1 MADRQGALVVVA
13 GPSGV
18 GKSTL
23 LKRLLRE
30 APRFAFA
37 VSCTM
42 RAPRPGEQD
51 WREYYF
57 LSEEAFDQHVALGD
71 FAEWEALHARRYGT
85 LKAEIQRLR
94 DAGRHVLF
102 DVDVKGAL
110 NLKAQ
115 YEEALLVFI
124 APPSFQVLEARLR
137 GRSSETEEQIR
148 IRLDRVKEELAL
160 APRFDRQV
168 VNDELETSYH
178 ALRGCLEAFLPA
190 AELKED
196 SHAQTA

>member
-1 MADRQGALVVVA
+1 MSGALVVVA

-37 VSCTM
+37 VSCTT
-42 RAPRPGEQD
+42 RAPRPGEEHGRD
-51 WREYYF
+51 YYF
-57 LSEEAFDQHVALGD
+57 LSEDAFDRHVAQGD

-85 LKAEIQRLR
+85 LKAEIARLR
-94 DAGRHVLF
+94 EAGRHVLF

-115 YEEALLVFI
+115 YPEALLVFI
-124 APPSFQVLEARLR
+124 APPTFAALEARLR
-137 GRSSETEEQIR
+137 GRSSETEEQIL
-148 IRLDRVKEELAL
+148 IRLHRVKEELAL

-168 VNDELETSYH
+168 VNDDLETSYH
-178 ALRGCLEAFLPA
+178 ALCGCLEAFLPA
-190 AELKED
+190 AETKED
-196 SHAQTA
+196 GLAQTA